1 LKEILNIDELSEY
14 LSIKKSSLYSKVE
27 MKEIPFY
34 RIGRL
39 LRFKKAEIDHWLE
52 KSRVAPIPPQKE
64 PKQILPGIGDKKTVD
79 KFVQNAIAGA
89 RSPDYT
95 LVKGRPHRIRVRGL
109 GKEVSDGT
117 L

>member
-1 LKEILNIDELSEY
+1 MKEILNIDELSEY

-52 KSRVAPIPPQKE
+52 KSRVAPSHIRKSQSKSYPELATK
-64 PKQILPGIGDKKTVD
+64 
-79 KFVQNAIAGA
+79 
-89 RSPDYT
+89 
-95 LVKGRPHRIRVRGL
+95 RP
-109 GKEVSDGT
+109 
-117 L
+117 

>member
-1 LKEILNIDELSEY
+1 MKEILNIDELSEY
-14 LSIKKSSLYSKVE
+14 LGIKKSSLYSKVE
-27 MKEIPFY
+27 RKEIPFY

-39 LRFKKAEIDHWLE
+39 VRFKKAEIDLWME
-52 KSRVAPIPPQKE
+52 KSRVSPIPPQKE
-64 PKQILPGIGDKKTVD
+64 AKPILPGIGDKKIVD
-79 KFVQNAIAGA
+79 KFVQKAIAGA